1 MRRTGVRKTIFH
13 ITLGIVLLGGLLFGA
28 PSAIAQS
35 TAAETSHA
43 GVTFDPL
50 DDWKAAVLS
59 GDKAAIKA
67 FYISDP
73 RSFAQ
78 TPQGKIADPGA
89 EESDYWSQFSPKG
102 LASMVPKILEQASPQ
117 TGVTSLVLRIELDF
131 KGKGESHKSIV
142 SAAQVWV
149 NDGSKWFIF
158 VSQRSDVQASAP
170 MRLPEPARPDTHLY
184 PDPVDAHKDIDAA
197 LAAAQADQ
205 KRVLVIFGGNWCY
218 DCHVLDT
225 AMRSEQLA
233 TLVAA
238 NYHVV
243 HINVADGKSNTDLG
257 ERFQVPFDKGF
268 PALAV
273 IDGSGQLITSQKQ
286 GEFESAE
293 KIGMDD
299 ISAFLNRWKP
309 TFSDKPRPEAP
320 GQPRRQRND

>member
-1 MRRTGVRKTIFH
+1 VRQTMFRIR
-13 ITLGIVLLGGLLFGA
+13 LGIVLVGGLLCG
-28 PSAIAQS
+28 PLVAIAQS
-35 TAAETSHA
+35 TQAETTHA
-43 GVTFDPL
+43 DFAFDPL
-50 DDWKAAVLS
+50 DSWKAAVLS
-59 GDKAAIKA
+59 GDKAAIKS

-78 TPQGKIADPGA
+78 TPQGKIIDPGA
-89 EESDYWSQFSPKG
+89 EESDYWSQFSSKG
-102 LASMVPKILEQASPQ
+102 LASIVPKVLEQAFPQ
-117 TGVTSLVLRIELDF
+117 AGVTSLVLRVELNF
-131 KGKGESHKSIV
+131 QSKGESHKSIV
-142 SAAQVWV
+142 SVAQVWV
-149 NDGSKWFIF
+149 NDGGQWRIF
-158 VSQRSDVQASAP
+158 VSQRSDVQASVTI
-170 MRLPEPARPDTHLY
+170 RLPEPARPDTHLY
-184 PDPVDAHKDIDAA
+184 PEPADAHKDIDAA
-197 LAAAQADQ
+197 LAAAHADH

-257 ERFQVPFDKGF
+257 ERFEVPFDKGF

-299 ISAFLNRWKP
+299 ISAFLSRWKP
-309 TFSDKPRPEAP
+309 TISAKPTP
-320 GQPRRQRND
+320 

>member
-1 MRRTGVRKTIFH
+1 VRETVFH
-13 ITLGIVLLGGLLFGA
+13 ITLGIVLLGGLLCGTRV
-28 PSAIAQS
+28 AIAQS
-35 TAAETSHA
+35 TATEKSQA
-43 GVTFDPL
+43 GATFDPL

-67 FYISDP
+67 FYISDS

-78 TPQGKIADPGA
+78 TPQGKIADPGI

-102 LASMVPKILEQASPQ
+102 LAGIVPKILEQATPQ
-117 TGVTSLVLRIELDF
+117 TGVTSLVLRIELNF
-131 KGKGESHKSIV
+131 QTKGESHKSIV
-142 SAAQVWV
+142 SAAQVWM
-149 NDGSKWFIF
+149 NDGGQWRIF
-158 VSQRSDVQASAP
+158 VTQRGDVQASVT
-170 MRLPEPARPDTHLY
+170 MRLPEPAIPDIRLY
-184 PDPVDAHKDIDAA
+184 PEPADAHKDVDAA
-197 LAAAQADQ
+197 LSAAQSDH

-218 DCHVLDT
+218 DCHVLDA
-225 AMRSEQLA
+225 AMRSDQLA
-233 TLVAA
+233 ALVAA

-243 HINVADGKSNTDLG
+243 HINVADGKANTDLG

-299 ISAFLNRWKP
+299 VSAFLNRWKP
-309 TFSDKPRPEAP
+309 IFSDKPTR
-320 GQPRRQRND
+320 

>member
-1 MRRTGVRKTIFH
+1 MRQTMSH
-13 ITLGIVLLGGLLFGA
+13 ITLGIILLSGLLCGA
-28 PSAIAQS
+28 RVAIAQS
-35 TAAETSHA
+35 TATETSQA

-50 DDWKAAVLS
+50 DAWKAAVLS
-59 GDKAAIKA
+59 GDKAVIKA

-78 TPQGKIADPGA
+78 TPQGKIADPGG
-89 EESDYWSQFSPKG
+89 EESDFWSQFRPTG
-102 LASMVPKILEQASPQ
+102 LTDIVLKILEQASPQ
-117 TGVTSLVLRIELDF
+117 PGVISLVFRIELNVQS
-131 KGKGESHKSIV
+131 KGGPHKSIV

-149 NDGSKWFIF
+149 NDGGQWRIF
-158 VSQRSDVQASAP
+158 VSQRSDVQASVTI
-170 MRLPEPARPDTHLY
+170 RLPEPTKPDTHLY
-184 PDPVDAHKDIDAA
+184 PEPADAHKDIDAA
-197 LAAAQADQ
+197 LAAARADR

-225 AMRSEQLA
+225 AMRSDQLA

-243 HINVADGKSNTDLG
+243 HINIADGTANTDLG

-273 IDGSGQLITSQKQ
+273 IDGSGQLVTSKKQ
-286 GEFESAE
+286 GEFESAA

-299 ISAFLNRWKP
+299 VSAFLNRWKP
-309 TFSDKPRPEAP
+309 IFPDKPTP
-320 GQPRRQRND
+320 

>member
-1 MRRTGVRKTIFH
+1 VRQSMFH
-13 ITLGIVLLGGLLFGA
+13 ITLGIVLLGGLLCGTRVA
-28 PSAIAQS
+28 VAQS
-35 TAAETSHA
+35 TATETSQA
-43 GVTFDPL
+43 GATFDPL

-78 TPQGKIADPGA
+78 TPQGKIADPGI

-102 LASMVPKILEQASPQ
+102 LASIVPKILEQATPQ
-117 TGVTSLVLRIELDF
+117 TGVTSLVLRIELNF
-131 KGKGESHKSIV
+131 QSKGESHKSIV

-149 NDGSKWFIF
+149 NDGGQWRIF
-158 VSQRSDVQASAP
+158 VTQRGDLQASVT
-170 MRLPEPARPDTHLY
+170 MRLPEPTIPDIRLY
-184 PDPVDAHKDIDAA
+184 PEPADAHKDIDAA
-197 LAAAQADQ
+197 LSAAQSDH

-218 DCHVLDT
+218 DCHVLDA
-225 AMRSEQLA
+225 AMRSDQLA

-243 HINVADGKSNTDLG
+243 HINVADGKANTDLG
-257 ERFQVPFDKGF
+257 GRFQVPFDKGF

-299 ISAFLNRWKP
+299 VSAFLNRWKP
-309 TFSDKPRPEAP
+309 IFSDKPAR
-320 GQPRRQRND
+320 